1 MMKMSRYTIE
11 LRYLIEGNYDLGLKN
26 YPIFDES
33 YREQLNNKIIQH
45 YYFREIG
52 FETEALFK
60 NRLNQKMNEIMPYYN
75 QMYESSKLKIDPLS
89 TIDLEEVFSRK
100 SKTTGEGTSST
111 SGTGNNT
118 NNFNSTDTTDYGK
131 ISKFSDIAQ
140 AQTTPNEILNDKY
153 LTSATVDDGQ
163 DKNTN
168 TGTNTSQTEST
179 TSGTSTDER
188 NLDEDTTLTR
198 KGNNGTA
205 SESELLNMYRETFL
219 NIDMMVIEDLSEL
232 FLGIW

>member
-1 MMKMSRYTIE
+1 MSRYTIE
-11 LRYLIEGNYDLGLKN
+11 LRYLIEGNYNLGLKD

-118 NNFNSTDTTDYGK
+118 NNFNSTDTTVYGK

-168 TGTNTSQTEST
+168 TGTNISQTEST

-219 NIDMMVIEDLSEL
+219 NIDMMIIDDLDEL

>member
-1 MMKMSRYTIE
+1 MSRYTIE
-11 LRYLIEGNYDLGLKN
+11 LRYLIEGNYDLGLKD

-60 NRLNQKMNEIMPYYN
+60 NRLNQKMDEIMPYYN

-198 KGNNGTA
+198 KGNNGIA

-219 NIDMMVIEDLSEL
+219 NIDMMIIDDLDEL

>member
-1 MMKMSRYTIE
+1 MSRYTIE
-11 LRYLIEGNYDLGLKN
+11 LRYLIEGNYDLGLKD

-118 NNFNSTDTTDYGK
+118 SNFNSTDTTDYGK
-131 ISKFSDIAQ
+131 VSKFSDIAQ

-179 TSGTSTDER
+179 TSGTSTDKR

-219 NIDMMVIEDLSEL
+219 NIDMMIIDDLDEL

>member
-1 MMKMSRYTIE
+1 MSRYTIE
-11 LRYLIEGNYDLGLKN
+11 LRYLIEGNYDLGLKD

-118 NNFNSTDTTDYGK
+118 NNFNSTDTSDYGK

-179 TSGTSTDER
+179 TSGTSTDKR

-219 NIDMMVIEDLSEL
+219 NIDMMIIDDLDEL

>member
-1 MMKMSRYTIE
+1 MSRYTIE

-168 TGTNTSQTEST
+168 TGTNISQTEST

-219 NIDMMVIEDLSEL
+219 NIDMMVIDDLSEL

>member
-1 MMKMSRYTIE
+1 MSRYTIE
-11 LRYLIEGNYDLGLKN
+11 LRYLIEGNYELGLKD

-140 AQTTPNEILNDKY
+140 AQTTSNEILNDKY

-219 NIDMMVIEDLSEL
+219 NIDMMIIDDLDEL

>member
-1 MMKMSRYTIE
+1 MSRYTIE
-11 LRYLIEGNYDLGLKN
+11 LRYLIEGNYDLGLKD

-75 QMYESSKLKIDPLS
+75 QIYESSKLKIDPLS

-179 TSGTSTDER
+179 TSGTSTDKR

-219 NIDMMVIEDLSEL
+219 NIDMMIIDDLDEL

>member
-1 MMKMSRYTIE
+1 MSRYTIE
-11 LRYLIEGNYDLGLKN
+11 LRYLIEGNYELGLKD

-198 KGNNGTA
+198 KGNNGSA

-219 NIDMMVIEDLSEL
+219 NIDMMIIDDLDEL

>member
-1 MMKMSRYTIE
+1 MSRYTIE
-11 LRYLIEGNYDLGLKN
+11 LRYLIEGNYDLGLKD

-131 ISKFSDIAQ
+131 ITKFSDIAQ

-179 TSGTSTDER
+179 TSGTSTDKR

-198 KGNNGTA
+198 KGNNGTT

-219 NIDMMVIEDLSEL
+219 NIDMMIIDDLDEL

>member
-1 MMKMSRYTIE
+1 MSRYTIE
-11 LRYLIEGNYDLGLKN
+11 LRYLIEGNYDLGLKD

-131 ISKFSDIAQ
+131 ISKFSDVAQ

-219 NIDMMVIEDLSEL
+219 NIDMMIIDDLDEL

>member
-1 MMKMSRYTIE
+1 MSRYTIE
-11 LRYLIEGNYDLGLKN
+11 LRYLIEGNYDLGLKD

-89 TIDLEEVFSRK
+89 TINLEEVFSRK

-179 TSGTSTDER
+179 TSGTSTDKR

-219 NIDMMVIEDLSEL
+219 NIDMMIIDDLDEL

>member
-1 MMKMSRYTIE
+1 MSRYTIE
-11 LRYLIEGNYDLGLKN
+11 LRYLIEGNYDLGLKD

-179 TSGTSTDER
+179 TSGTSTDKR

-219 NIDMMVIEDLSEL
+219 NIDMMVIDELSEL

>member
-1 MMKMSRYTIE
+1 MSRYTIE
-11 LRYLIEGNYDLGLKN
+11 LRYLIEGNYDLGLKD

-89 TIDLEEVFSRK
+89 TIDLEEAFSRK

-219 NIDMMVIEDLSEL
+219 NIDMMIIDDLDEL

>member
-1 MMKMSRYTIE
+1 MSRYTIE
-11 LRYLIEGNYDLGLKN
+11 LRYLIEGNYDLGLKD

-89 TIDLEEVFSRK
+89 TIALEEVFSRK

-219 NIDMMVIEDLSEL
+219 NIDMMIIDDLDEV

>member
-1 MMKMSRYTIE
+1 MSRYTIE
-11 LRYLIEGNYDLGLKN
+11 LRYLIEGNYDLGLKD

-205 SESELLNMYRETFL
+205 SESAIIKY
-219 NIDMMVIEDLSEL
+219 VS
-232 FLGIW
+232 

>member
-1 MMKMSRYTIE
+1 MSRYTIE
-11 LRYLIEGNYDLGLKN
+11 LRYLIEGNYEMLKD

-198 KGNNGTA
+198 KGNNGIA

-219 NIDMMVIEDLSEL
+219 NIDMMIIDDLDEL

>member
-1 MMKMSRYTIE
+1 MSRYTIE
-11 LRYLIEGNYDLGLKN
+11 LRYLIEGNYDLGLKD

-140 AQTTPNEILNDKY
+140 AQTTPNEILNDRY

-219 NIDMMVIEDLSEL
+219 NIDMMIIDELSEL

>member
-1 MMKMSRYTIE
+1 MSRYTIE
-11 LRYLIEGNYDLGLKN
+11 LRYLIEGNYDLGLKD

-100 SKTTGEGTSST
+100 SKTTGEGTSNT

-179 TSGTSTDER
+179 TSGTSTDKR

-219 NIDMMVIEDLSEL
+219 NIDMMIIDDLDEL

>member
-1 MMKMSRYTIE
+1 MSRYTIE

-168 TGTNTSQTEST
+168 TGTNKSQTEST

-219 NIDMMVIEDLSEL
+219 NIDMMVIEDLSDL

>member
-1 MMKMSRYTIE
+1 MSRYTIE
-11 LRYLIEGNYDLGLKN
+11 LRYLIEGNYDLGLKD

-89 TIDLEEVFSRK
+89 TIDLEEVFTRK
-100 SKTTGEGTSST
+100 SKSTGEGTSST

-118 NNFNSTDTTDYGK
+118 SNFNSTDTTDYGK
-131 ISKFSDIAQ
+131 VSKFSDIAQ

-179 TSGTSTDER
+179 TSGTSTDKR

-219 NIDMMVIEDLSEL
+219 NIDMMIIDDLDEL

>member
-1 MMKMSRYTIE
+1 MSRYTIE

-219 NIDMMVIEDLSEL
+219 NIDMMVIEDLSDL

>member
-1 MMKMSRYTIE
+1 MSRYTIE
-11 LRYLIEGNYDLGLKN
+11 LRYLIEGNYDLGLKD

-89 TIDLEEVFSRK
+89 TIDLQEVFSRK

-219 NIDMMVIEDLSEL
+219 NIDMMVIDELSEL

>member
-1 MMKMSRYTIE
+1 MSRYTIE
-11 LRYLIEGNYDLGLKN
+11 LRYLIEGNYDLGLKD

-179 TSGTSTDER
+179 TSGTSTDKR

-219 NIDMMVIEDLSEL
+219 NIDMMVIDDLEEL

>member
-1 MMKMSRYTIE
+1 MKMSRYTIE
-11 LRYLIEGNYDLGLKN
+11 LRYLIEGNYDLGLKD

-219 NIDMMVIEDLSEL
+219 NIDMMIIDDLDEL

>member
-1 MMKMSRYTIE
+1 MKMSRYTIE
-11 LRYLIEGNYDLGLKN
+11 LRYLIEGNYDLGLKD

-75 QMYESSKLKIDPLS
+75 QMYESSKLVIDPLS

-179 TSGTSTDER
+179 TSGTSTDKR

-219 NIDMMVIEDLSEL
+219 NIDMMIIDDLDEL

>member
-1 MMKMSRYTIE
+1 MSRYTIE
-11 LRYLIEGNYDLGLKN
+11 LRYLIEGNYDLGLKD

-60 NRLNQKMNEIMPYYN
+60 NRLNQKMDEIMPYYN

-179 TSGTSTDER
+179 TSGTSTDKR

-219 NIDMMVIEDLSEL
+219 NIDMMVIDELSEL

>member
-1 MMKMSRYTIE
+1 MSRYTIE
-11 LRYLIEGNYDLGLKN
+11 LRYLIEGNYDLGLKD

-153 LTSATVDDGQ
+153 LTSATLDDGQ

-219 NIDMMVIEDLSEL
+219 NIDMMIIDDLDEL

>member
-1 MMKMSRYTIE
+1 MSRYTIE
-11 LRYLIEGNYDLGLKN
+11 LRYLIEGNYDLGLKD

-89 TIDLEEVFSRK
+89 TIDFEEVFSRK

-179 TSGTSTDER
+179 TSGTSTDKR

-219 NIDMMVIEDLSEL
+219 NIDMMIIDDLDEL

>member
-1 MMKMSRYTIE
+1 MSRYTIE
-11 LRYLIEGNYDLGLKN
+11 LRYLIEGNYDLELKN

>member
-1 MMKMSRYTIE
+1 MSRYTIE
-11 LRYLIEGNYDLGLKN
+11 LRYLIEGNYDLGLKD

-168 TGTNTSQTEST
+168 TGTNTSRTEST

-219 NIDMMVIEDLSEL
+219 NIDMMIIDDLDEL

>member
-1 MMKMSRYTIE
+1 MSRYTIE
-11 LRYLIEGNYDLGLKN
+11 LRYLIEGNYDLGLKD
-26 YPIFDES
+26 YPIFDEL

-219 NIDMMVIEDLSEL
+219 NIDMMVIDELSEL

>member
-1 MMKMSRYTIE
+1 MSRYTIE
-11 LRYLIEGNYDLGLKN
+11 LRYLIEGNYDLGLKD

-140 AQTTPNEILNDKY
+140 AQTTPNEILNDRY

-168 TGTNTSQTEST
+168 TRTNTSQTEST
-179 TSGTSTDER
+179 TSGTSTDKR

-198 KGNNGTA
+198 KGNNGIA
-205 SESELLNMYRETFL
+205 SESELLNIYRETFL
-219 NIDMMVIEDLSEL
+219 NIDMMIIDDLDEL

>member
-1 MMKMSRYTIE
+1 MSRYTIE
-11 LRYLIEGNYDLGLKN
+11 LRYLIEGNYDLGLKD

-75 QMYESSKLKIDPLS
+75 QMYESSKLVIDPLS

-219 NIDMMVIEDLSEL
+219 NIDMMIIDDLDEL

>member
-1 MMKMSRYTIE
+1 MSRYTIE
-11 LRYLIEGNYDLGLKN
+11 LRYLIEGNYDLGLKD

-163 DKNTN
+163 DKNIN

-179 TSGTSTDER
+179 TSGTSTDKR

-219 NIDMMVIEDLSEL
+219 NIDMMIIDDLDEL

>member
-1 MMKMSRYTIE
+1 MSRYTIE
-11 LRYLIEGNYDLGLKN
+11 LRYLIEGNYDLGLKD

-52 FETEALFK
+52 FETEAFFK

-219 NIDMMVIEDLSEL
+219 NIDMMIIDDLDEL

>member
-1 MMKMSRYTIE
+1 MSRYTIE
-11 LRYLIEGNYDLGLKN
+11 LRYLIEGNYDLGLKD

-168 TGTNTSQTEST
+168 TGTNTSQTESIT
-179 TSGTSTDER
+179 NGTSTDER

-198 KGNNGTA
+198 KGNNGSDGSRRATR
-205 SESELLNMYRETFL
+205 SVQRP
-219 NIDMMVIEDLSEL
+219 D
-232 FLGIW
+232 